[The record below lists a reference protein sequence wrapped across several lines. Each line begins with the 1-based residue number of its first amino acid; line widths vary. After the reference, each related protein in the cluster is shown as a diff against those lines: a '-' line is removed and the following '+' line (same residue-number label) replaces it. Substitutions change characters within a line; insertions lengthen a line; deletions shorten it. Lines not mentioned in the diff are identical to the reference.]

1 MGTTASD
8 LKNIYSALAAKEAK
22 LLQYDKDIAAL
33 KRITINNMRI
43 LKDLGERRDS
53 TMREI
58 KQLRA
63 GLELILEVNE

>member
-22 LLQYDKDIAAL
+22 LLQYEKDIAAL

-43 LKDLGERRDS
+43 LKDLGERRDN
-53 TMREI
+53 TMWEI
-58 KQLRA
+58 KGLRA
-63 GLELILEVNE
+63 GLELILETNR

>member
-22 LLQYDKDIAAL
+22 LLQYEKDIAAL

-43 LKDLGERRDS
+43 LKDLGERHDN

-58 KQLRA
+58 KGLRA
-63 GLELILEVNE
+63 GLELILETNR